1 MLEPTKKHPTN
12 STTKNILYFTDHEI
26 TYAIPKKIAEK
37 YRVKPKTSRQRN
49 KGKTPEEI
57 FAELDR
63 KYTKAGALL
72 RGVRARES
80 LTQVEFA
87 KKLGI
92 SQYNLSKMENGKRP
106 IGKIIAKRIEKIFGA
121 NYRYFLE

>member
-12 STTKNILYFTDHEI
+12 TAHKQVFYIVEDNI

-37 YRVKPKTSRQRN
+37 YRVKAKTTRN
-49 KGKTPEEI
+49 KNQGKTPEEL

-63 KYTKAGALL
+63 KYGKAGALL

-80 LTQVEFA
+80 LTQVEFS
-87 KKLGI
+87 KKLGV
-92 SQYNLSKMENGKRP
+92 SQNNLSKMENGKRP

>member
-12 STTKNILYFTDHEI
+12 TTHKQVFYIVEDNI

-37 YRVKPKTSRQRN
+37 YRVKPKTNRN
-49 KGKTPEEI
+49 KNKDKTPWEL
-57 FAELDR
+57 FAELDK

-87 KKLGI
+87 KKLGV
-92 SQYNLSKMENGKRP
+92 SQNNLSKMENGKRP
-106 IGKIIAKRIEKIFGA
+106 IGKIIAKRIQKVFGT